1 MCENDVTPELFA
13 VFWSTLPFGLVRFTL
28 TIFDV
33 PGVNATLGIVTVSV
47 PAGAKFPVQLYVKV
61 GPEPIEYSIS
71 SEVRFW
77 FP

>member
-1 MCENDVTPELFA
+1 M
-13 VFWSTLPFGLVRFTL
+13 PFGLVRFTL

-33 PGVNATLGIVTVSV
+33 PGVNDTLGIVTVSV

-71 SEVRFW
+71 SEVRF
-77 FP
+77 